1 MKNNEYTLDEL
12 ILKYIDLKAYKKS
25 DNEYTLDE
33 LIYMR
38 NEITKFVHSV
48 SQCNDNHKVVNEEI
62 IDASC
67 RYLNRLDGIIIEK
80 MCEDNKNYNFANYGL
95 HEVEEK

>member
-1 MKNNEYTLDEL
+1 MENIIMKN
-12 ILKYIDLKAYKKS
+12 
-25 DNEYTLDE
+25 NEYTLDE

-38 NEITKFVHSV
+38 NNITKFVHSV

-80 MCEDNKNYNFANYGL
+80 MCEDNRNYNFAQYGL

>member
-1 MKNNEYTLDEL
+1 MKN
-12 ILKYIDLKAYKKS
+12 
-25 DNEYTLDE
+25 NEYTLDE

-38 NEITKFVHSV
+38 NNLTKFVHSV

-67 RYLNRLDGIIIEK
+67 RYLNRLDGI
-80 MCEDNKNYNFANYGL
+80 NN
-95 HEVEEK
+95 